1 MNLFQ
6 PIILEGYMTEKIIE
20 FFTDFCTSI
29 LKFLIDVLKGI
40 VDMIGQDIPIFNT
53 YYNIFIAVASSFIIA
68 VVLVRIVSTMLAET
82 DESADVTW
90 ANIVMDSIR
99 ACMSIP
105 IMLFLQKWLLKYIVI
120 PLVKFT
126 FSQNNKFTADV
137 LTGINSISLDASHK
151 IKLEAEVTAVFAIFF
166 VLVIGFF
173 FIKTAIFI
181 TNMGYFH
188 IAVPIVAVSIATKN
202 MDYSREWWQKLLYS
216 NLTLIS
222 QVISLTVC
230 IWGVTHLN
238 KGLLAVI
245 AMIGGGVLVISPP
258 FVLDNLW
265 TTSGMSKTGL
275 RAISQAAMRK
285 IR

>member
-53 YYNIFIAVASSFIIA
+53 YYNIFIAVASSFIIS

-120 PLVKFT
+120 PLVNFM
-126 FSQNNKFTADV
+126 FNQESKFTAEAIKGTTEV
-137 LTGINSISLDASHK
+137 FITPSQKVQMAS
-151 IKLEAEVTAVFAIFF
+151 AVTIVFILFF
-166 VLVIGFF
+166 VVVLGFF
-173 FIKTAIFI
+173 FFKCSIFLV
-181 TNMGYFH
+181 NMGYFH

-222 QVISLTVC
+222 QVLSLTVC
-230 IWGVTHLN
+230 IWGFTHLN
-238 KGLLAVI
+238 KGLLAFMVC
-245 AMIGGGVLVISPP
+245 IGGGVLVISPP
-258 FVLDNLW
+258 FVLDSLW

-285 IR
+285 MR

>member
-1 MNLFQ
+1 MNLYQ

-20 FFTDFCTSI
+20 IFTDFCTSI
-29 LKFLIDVLKGI
+29 LKFLIEILKEIVKVLDNNVPG
-40 VDMIGQDIPIFNT
+40 FNT
-53 YYNIFIAVASSFIIA
+53 YYNIFVAVASSFIIS
-68 VVLVRIVSTMLAET
+68 VVLVRIVSTMLAEA

-120 PLVKFT
+120 PLVNFM
-126 FSQNNKFTADV
+126 FDQNSKFTAEAIKGTNSV
-137 LTGINSISLDASHK
+137 FITPSSKVTMTGF
-151 IKLEAEVTAVFAIFF
+151 VTILFMLFF
-166 VLVIGFF
+166 VIVLGFF
-173 FIKTAIFI
+173 FFKCSIFLV
-181 TNMGYFH
+181 NMGYFH
-188 IAVPIVAVSIATKN
+188 IAIPIVAVSIATKN

-222 QVISLTVC
+222 QVLSLTVC
-230 IWGVTHLN
+230 IWGFTHLN
-238 KGLLAVI
+238 KGLLAFMVC
-245 AMIGGGVLVISPP
+245 IGGGVLVISPP

>member
-1 MNLFQ
+1 
-6 PIILEGYMTEKIIE
+6 
-20 FFTDFCTSI
+20 
-29 LKFLIDVLKGI
+29 
-40 VDMIGQDIPIFNT
+40 
-53 YYNIFIAVASSFIIA
+53 
-68 VVLVRIVSTMLAET
+68 
-82 DESADVTW
+82 
-90 ANIVMDSIR
+90 
-99 ACMSIP
+99 
-105 IMLFLQKWLLKYIVI
+105 
-120 PLVKFT
+120 
-126 FSQNNKFTADV
+126 
-137 LTGINSISLDASHK
+137 
-151 IKLEAEVTAVFAIFF
+151 
-166 VLVIGFF
+166 
-173 FIKTAIFI
+173 
-181 TNMGYFH
+181 MGYFH